1 MDTRVMALGVL
12 AAAMAVSSQADA
24 ATQLNFAGS
33 YSMRP
38 PSHDSEDNSDRPA
51 DETWGTPEDAAR
63 PGKKFFYTAAD
74 AYRNGDFKYAVDMY
88 EVASSWGYK
97 PAQYNL
103 AVMYLKGDG
112 IPVDRPRAMAWAAL
126 AAERGDA
133 TYVQAREAI
142 YADLSKDEWE
152 QANALWR
159 ELKKTFG
166 DEVAL
171 ARAKARWAQV
181 RASMTGS
188 RVGAVGPLMVG
199 AANAGGKLTT
209 IISPLHDGRGG
220 GNPPPSNGPRGSGNS
235 ESKPGN
241 SSINGFATAAFG
253 VLGGGGEDGS
263 IAYRQLWQSDNPYDP
278 KFEWRP
284 ATGTAHVGE
293 IQPLDGPH
301 DASQDG
307 NEASQQER

>member
-1 MDTRVMALGVL
+1 MTFGLL
-12 AAAMAVSSQADA
+12 AAAMAALSPVHA

-33 YSMRP
+33 YSMQP
-38 PSHDSEDNSDRPA
+38 PSHDSEDNTNRPA
-51 DETWGTPEDAAR
+51 DETWGTPEDAGR
-63 PGKKFFYTAAD
+63 PGKKFFYTGAY

-112 IPVDRPRAMAWAAL
+112 IPVDRPRAMAWIAL
-126 AAERGDA
+126 AAERGDP
-133 TYVQAREAI
+133 TYVQAREAV

-152 QANALWR
+152 QANAIWR
-159 ELKKTFG
+159 ELKKTYG
-166 DEVAL
+166 DDVAL

-181 RASMTGS
+181 RAAMTGS
-188 RVGAVGPLMVG
+188 RVGGVGPLMVG
-199 AANAGGKLTT
+199 SGSAGGKLTT
-209 IISPLHDGRGG
+209 LVTPLHEGR
-220 GNPPPSNGPRGSGNS
+220 PSNGPHGSGNS

-241 SSINGFATAAFG
+241 STVNGFATAAFG

-263 IAYRQLWQSDNPYDP
+263 VAYRQLWQSDNPYDP

-301 DASQDG
+301 DASPDDG
-307 NEASQQER
+307 EASPPQQDH

>member
-1 MDTRVMALGVL
+1 MKLRAMTFGLL
-12 AAAMAVSSQADA
+12 AAALAALSPVHA

-38 PSHDSEDNSDRPA
+38 PGYDSEDNTNRPA

-63 PGKKFFYTAAD
+63 PGKKFFYTGAY

-88 EVASSWGYK
+88 EVAASWGYK

-126 AAERGDA
+126 AAERGDP

-152 QANALWR
+152 QANAIWR

-181 RASMTGS
+181 RAAMTGS
-188 RVGAVGPLMVG
+188 RVGAVGPLMIG
-199 AANAGGKLTT
+199 AADGGGKMGKKLV
-209 IISPLHDGRGG
+209 SPLYGDGR
-220 GNPPPSNGPRGSGNS
+220 PERTKGPKGSGNS
-235 ESKPGN
+235 EIKPGN

-263 IAYRQLWQSDNPYDP
+263 VAYRQLWQSDNPYDQ

-284 ATGTAHVGE
+284 ASGTTHVGE
-293 IQPLDGPH
+293 IQPVDGRH
-301 DASQDG
+301 DASPGDEEPQPP
-307 NEASQQER
+307 EH

>member
-1 MDTRVMALGVL
+1 MKIHAMTFVL
-12 AAAMAVSSQADA
+12 CAAAAAVAPPLHA
-24 ATQLNFAGS
+24 ATQLNFAGN

-38 PSHDSEDNSDRPA
+38 PSHDSEDNTDRPA

-63 PGKKFFYTAAD
+63 PGKKFFYTGAY
-74 AYRNGDFKYAVDMY
+74 AYREGDYKYAVDMY
-88 EVASSWGYK
+88 EVAASWGYK

-112 IPVDRPRAMAWAAL
+112 IAVDRPRAMAWAAL
-126 AAERGDA
+126 AAERGDP
-133 TYVQAREAI
+133 TYVQARELL

-152 QANALWR
+152 QANTIWR
-159 ELKKTFG
+159 DLRRTFG

-171 ARAKARWAQV
+171 PRAKARWAQV

-188 RVGAVGPLMVG
+188 RVGGVGPLMIG
-199 AANAGGKLTT
+199 AANAGGKMTKLV
-209 IISPLHDGRGG
+209 SPLHGDGR
-220 GNPPPSNGPRGSGNS
+220 PEPKGPKGSGNS
-235 ESKPGN
+235 EVKPGN

-263 IAYRQLWQSDNPYDP
+263 VAYRQLWQSDDPYDP

-284 ATGTAHVGE
+284 ASGTSHVGE
-293 IQPLDGPH
+293 IQPLDGRH
-301 DASQDG
+301 DATQDDG
-307 NEASQQER
+307 ETPPQQDH

>member
-1 MDTRVMALGVL
+1 MVLGIL

-38 PSHDSEDNSDRPA
+38 PSYDSEDNTDRPA
-51 DETWGTPEDAAR
+51 NESWGTPEDAAR
-63 PGKKFFYTAAD
+63 PGKKFFLTGAY

-88 EVASSWGYK
+88 EVAASWGYK

-112 IPVDRPRAMAWAAL
+112 IPVDRPRAMAWIAL
-126 AAERGDA
+126 AAERGDP

-152 QANALWR
+152 EANAVWR
-159 ELKKTFG
+159 DLKKTFG

-188 RVGAVGPLMVG
+188 RVGASVPLTIG
-199 AANAGGKLTT
+199 SAGAGGRATALVPTLK
-209 IISPLHDGRGG
+209 DGKGG
-220 GNPPPSNGPRGSGNS
+220 GLRGSGHGPAI
-235 ESKPGN
+235 PGK
-241 SSINGFATAAFG
+241 SIVNGFATAAFG

-263 IAYRQLWQSDNPYDP
+263 VAYRQLWQSDNPYDP
-278 KFEWRP
+278 KFEWHP
-284 ATGTAHVGE
+284 ETGTAHVGE
-293 IQPLDGPH
+293 IQPIDGRH
-301 DASQDG
+301 DTAQDQD
-307 NEASQQER
+307 ETSSQQDH

>member
-1 MDTRVMALGVL
+1 MNTRAMMYGVL
-12 AAAMAVSSQADA
+12 AAAAMLASPAHA

-38 PSHDSEDNSDRPA
+38 PSYDSEDNADRPA
-51 DETWGTPEDAAR
+51 DQTWGTPEDAAR
-63 PGKKFFYTAAD
+63 PGKKFFLTGAY

-112 IPVDRPRAMAWAAL
+112 IPVDRPRAMAWIAL

-133 TYVQAREAI
+133 TYVQAREAV

-159 ELKKTFG
+159 ELKKNYG

-171 ARAKARWAQV
+171 ARAKTRWAQV

-188 RVGAVGPLMVG
+188 RVGASVPLTIG
-199 AANAGGKLTT
+199 SASAGGRATALVPALNTGK
-209 IISPLHDGRGG
+209 GG
-220 GNPPPSNGPRGSGNS
+220 SRGSGHGAAL
-235 ESKPGN
+235 PGK
-241 SSINGFATAAFG
+241 SIINGFATAAFG

-263 IAYRQLWQSDNPYDP
+263 VAYRQLWQSDDPYDP

-284 ATGTAHVGE
+284 MGGTTHVGE
-293 IQPLDGPH
+293 IQPLDGRH
-301 DASQDG
+301 DASPGD
-307 NEASQQER
+307 EEPRPPEH

>member
-1 MDTRVMALGVL
+1 MKPRAMTFGLL
-12 AAAMAVSSQADA
+12 AAAVAVLSPVHA

-33 YSMRP
+33 YSMQP
-38 PSHDSEDNSDRPA
+38 PSHDSEDNTNRPA
-51 DETWGTPEDAAR
+51 DETWGTPEDAGR
-63 PGKKFFYTAAD
+63 PGKKFFYTGAY

-188 RVGAVGPLMVG
+188 RVGAVGPLMIG
-199 AANAGGKLTT
+199 AANSGGRMTSLVT
-209 IISPLHDGRGG
+209 PLKDGKGDHAGRGG
-220 GNPPPSNGPRGSGNS
+220 HGPKGSGTD
-235 ESKPGN
+235 EKKPGN
-241 SSINGFATAAFG
+241 SIINGFATAAFG

-263 IAYRQLWQSDNPYDP
+263 IAYRQLWQSDDPYDP

-284 ATGTAHVGE
+284 ASGTTHVGE
-293 IQPLDGPH
+293 IQPVDGRH
-301 DASQDG
+301 DASPND
-307 NEASQQER
+307 ASQPPDH